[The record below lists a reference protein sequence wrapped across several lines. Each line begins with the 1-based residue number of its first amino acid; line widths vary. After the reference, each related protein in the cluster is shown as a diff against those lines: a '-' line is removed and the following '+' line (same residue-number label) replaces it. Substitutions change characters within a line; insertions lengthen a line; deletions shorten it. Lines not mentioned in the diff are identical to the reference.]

1 MDALI
6 QNNALDGLTAFIT
19 SLAVGLLMGLERER
33 TPSAKAGLRT
43 FTLISL
49 LGTLSAMIAQKAGS
63 PLVLAAGFVIVGL
76 FITAAYQ
83 RDPDDADPGTTT
95 VAALLLCYGLGA
107 IIWYGYSTLAIMV
120 GIVVTILLYF
130 KPELRGLSQSLTRRD
145 LLSILQFA
153 VLSFIV
159 LPILPNRE
167 FGPYH
172 ALNPHQ
178 IWLMVV
184 LISGLSLAGYVAL
197 KWTGHRYGVTLLGLL
212 GGLASSTA
220 TTLIYARHG
229 KDNENL
235 ARMAVGVILLANLVV
250 QVRLAVVGATVAPD
264 ILPQLLPVLGGGL
277 ALGLAVVAWWWRQ
290 MEKGRDLPLP
300 EIQNPTELRASVG
313 FGLLYAVVLFCSA
326 WLQDYAG
333 SKGLYVVAL
342 VSGLT
347 DVDAM
352 TLTSLRLFSTSRLAA
367 GDAVTAITIAI
378 VANLTFK
385 LGVVFAIGGR
395 ALGRRCAAGLGAIA
409 LGSLL
414 ALWLQA

>member
-1 MDALI
+1 MDAII
-6 QNNALDGLTAFIT
+6 QNNALDGLTAFVT

-43 FTLISL
+43 FTLIAL
-49 LGTLSAMIAQKAGS
+49 LGTLSAMIAQEAGS

-76 FITAAYQ
+76 FITAAYL
-83 RDPDDADPGTTT
+83 RDPEDDDPGTTT

-130 KPELRGLSQSLTRRD
+130 KPELRGISQSLTRRD

-159 LPILPNRE
+159 LPILPDRE
-167 FGPYH
+167 FGPYL

-197 KWTGHRYGVTLLGLL
+197 KWSGRRYGVALLGLM

-264 ILPQLLPVLGGGL
+264 ILPRLLPVLGGGL

-333 SKGLYVVAL
+333 NKGLYVVAL

-352 TLTSLRLFSTSRLAA
+352 TLTSLRLFNTGRLAA
-367 GDAVTAITIAI
+367 GDAVTAITLAV